1 MFLTLKEMSYEKVR
15 YSLIVIVISLIS
27 FLIFILSALA
37 LGLANGIIKTVTI
50 TYFVELNIGSQK
62 YGITT

>member
-15 YSLIVIVISLIS
+15 YSLIVIVIS